1 MRLLIVD
8 DNVLFREG
16 LVSLLKEQTDI
27 TVVGEAGCV
36 LEAIKLA
43 RELSPDL
50 ILMDFGLPDGSGLDA
65 MQPILAENPKI
76 NIVFLTIHEQD
87 EHLFAAIRAGAKGYL
102 LKNVSVSKLLDFLR
116 RVEQGEAAIS
126 PTMVSH
132 ILQEF
137 SRTHSISDTGPKE
150 PNTLTYREIEVL
162 RELATGATNREIAQR
177 LVITENTVKVHMHR
191 ILAKL
196 NLKSRR
202 EAVRYARDN
211 GLV

>member
-65 MQPILAENPKI
+65 MRPILAENPQI

-102 LKNVSVSKLLDFLR
+102 LKNVSVSNLLDFLR

-126 PTMVSH
+126 RTMVSH

-137 SRTHSISDTGPKE
+137 SRTHSTSDMEPKV
-150 PNTLTYREIEVL
+150 PNTLTNRELEVL

-196 NLKSRR
+196 SLKSRR
-202 EAVRYARDN
+202 EVVRYARDK